1 MKLGSSYGSRARTAK
16 KCTKKRDERA
26 ELLFANQ
33 NLLLFSRSRCR
44 RRRHCMSLLKL
55 PISVIQKFWLRDDTL
70 LLSIEEGK
78 IDTLDTFTFQL
89 LMYFSCRLHTLKEKR
104 RRVTSMQ

>member
-1 MKLGSSYGSRARTAK
+1 MKLGSSYGSRARKAK
-16 KCTKKRDERA
+16 KCTKSVMHVQSCCFA
-26 ELLFANQ
+26 NLNLLF
-33 NLLLFSRSRCR
+33 FSRSRCR
-44 RRRHCMSLLKL
+44 RRRHCMSLIKF

>member
-1 MKLGSSYGSRARTAK
+1 MAVVQGRPRNVQKSVMNEQS
-16 KCTKKRDERA
+16 CC
-26 ELLFANQ
+26 FANQ
-33 NLLLFSRSRCR
+33 NLLLFSRSRCRR

>member
-1 MKLGSSYGSRARTAK
+1 MAVVPGRLRNVQKSVT
-16 KCTKKRDERA
+16 RA
-26 ELLFANQ
+26 ELLFCQSKPIA
-33 NLLLFSRSRCR
+33 FSRSRCR
-44 RRRHCMSLLKL
+44 RRRHCMSLIKL

-89 LMYFSCRLHTLKEKR
+89 LMYFSCRLHTLKEKK

>member
-1 MKLGSSYGSRARTAK
+1 MAVVQGRLRNVQKSVMHVQS
-16 KCTKKRDERA
+16 CC
-26 ELLFANQ
+26 FANQ

-44 RRRHCMSLLKL
+44 RRRRRRHRTSLLKL

-70 LLSIEEGK
+70 LLSVEEGK
-78 IDTLDTFTFQL
+78 INTLDTFTFQL
-89 LMYFSCRLHTLKEKR
+89 LVYFSCRLHTLKEKR

>member
-1 MKLGSSYGSRARTAK
+1 MAVVQGRPRNVQKSVMNKQS
-16 KCTKKRDERA
+16 CC
-26 ELLFANQ
+26 FANQ

-70 LLSIEEGK
+70 LLIEEGK

-89 LMYFSCRLHTLKEKR
+89 LMYFFCCLHTLKEKR
-104 RRVTSMQ
+104 RRVTSNRTMQ

>member
-1 MKLGSSYGSRARTAK
+1 MAVVQGRPRNVQKSVMNEQS
-16 KCTKKRDERA
+16 CC
-26 ELLFANQ
+26 FANQ

-44 RRRHCMSLLKL
+44 RRRHCMSLIKL
-55 PISVIQKFWLRDDTL
+55 PISVIPKFWLRDDTL

-104 RRVTSMQ
+104 RTVTSMQ

>member
-1 MKLGSSYGSRARTAK
+1 MHVQS
-16 KCTKKRDERA
+16 CC
-26 ELLFANQ
+26 FVNQ
-33 NLLLFSRSRCR
+33 NLLLFSRFRCR
-44 RRRHCMSLLKL
+44 HRHRMSLLKL

-70 LLSIEEGK
+70 LLSVEEGK
-78 IDTLDTFTFQL
+78 INTLDTFTFQL

>member
-1 MKLGSSYGSRARTAK
+1 MYK
-16 KCTKKRDERA
+16 KGVMHLQSCC
-26 ELLFANQ
+26 FANL

-44 RRRHCMSLLKL
+44 GRRYCTSLLKL

-89 LMYFSCRLHTLKEKR
+89 LMYFSCRLHTSFEREKKK
-104 RRVTSMQ
+104 SD